1 MTIVKHVVM
10 ALFGAIFTF
19 AFLAFGSIA
28 WDMARKENAQPVAI
42 SDMLAEAAAG
52 RIEEITVKGTR
63 YEYRVRGTDK
73 AKVAYGPK
81 TTAAE
86 LAPLAGSAK
95 IDVK

>member
-19 AFLAFGSIA
+19 GILAFWAIA
-28 WDMARKENAQPVAI
+28 SDMARKENAQPVAI

-52 RIEEITVKGTR
+52 RVDEITVRGTR
-63 YEYRVRGTDK
+63 YEYRLRGSDK
-73 AKVAYGPK
+73 TKVAYGPK

-86 LAPLAGSAK
+86 LGPFAGSAK